1 MSERRNAENR
11 NREKRSDPQE
21 SSDSIKENAMHSRIA
36 VTVLMLLGIVSLTAC
51 AQRTQTKPV
60 SQEASVP
67 ATKPAEAK
75 AHDFDRWEKEISA
88 YEKADREKMPAKGGV
103 LFIGSSTV
111 RMWKTLDKDFP
122 GYNVINR
129 GFGGSQIV
137 DSTHFAERIIFPYE
151 PKMIFLRAGG
161 NDIHAGKSAKRVFDE
176 YKAFV
181 TKIHGRLPKT
191 QIAYIALCPAPSRWA
206 ERDANKALNELV
218 KEFSKNRPYLKYVET
233 YDMSLTADGQAR
245 EELFLPDRLHFNA
258 EGYKILADRVRPF
271 MPK

>member
-1 MSERRNAENR
+1 M
-11 NREKRSDPQE
+11 RSG
-21 SSDSIKENAMHSRIA
+21 IAA
-36 VTVLMLLGIVSLTAC
+36 VTIVWFGIVLLAAC
-51 AQRTQTKPV
+51 AEQTQTQP
-60 SQEASVP
+60 SVQSVAAP

-88 YEKADREKMPAKGGV
+88 FEKSDREKMPAKGGV

-122 GYNVINR
+122 GCNVINR

-137 DSTHFAERIIFPYE
+137 DSTHFAERVIFPYE
-151 PKMIFLRAGG
+151 PKMVLLRAGG
-161 NDIHAGKSAKRVFDE
+161 NDIHAGKSAAQVFEE

-181 TKIHGRLPKT
+181 AKIHARLPKT

-206 ERDANKALNELV
+206 ERDANKALNESV
-218 KEFSKNRPYLKYVET
+218 KEYSKTRPYLKYVET
-233 YDMSLTADGQAR
+233 YDMSLTPDGQAR

-258 EGYKILADRVRPF
+258 EGYKLLADRVRPF